1 MQQPGKETWESRTLI
16 VQEGASAACVR
27 GRAGSRGRV
36 QRVHRGT
43 GSDKLSST
51 PPVAARL
58 NNSSHLIYLSG
69 SVTHKHTHSCTHTH
83 KELQLSPLPPSS
95 PTHTHTH
102 TYVHAHALAH
112 TPQGSGV
119 LELLAWNLQRGKPD
133 RQDSLCQT
141 HEVTLTD

>member
-36 QRVHRGT
+36 QQVHWGT
-43 GSDKLSST
+43 GSDKLGST

-95 PTHTHTH
+95 PTHTHIRTCTRTGTH
-102 TYVHAHALAH
+102 A
-112 TPQGSGV
+112 SGV
-119 LELLAWNLQRGKPD
+119 GGPGAASLESAKRE
-133 RQDSLCQT
+133 T
-141 HEVTLTD
+141 